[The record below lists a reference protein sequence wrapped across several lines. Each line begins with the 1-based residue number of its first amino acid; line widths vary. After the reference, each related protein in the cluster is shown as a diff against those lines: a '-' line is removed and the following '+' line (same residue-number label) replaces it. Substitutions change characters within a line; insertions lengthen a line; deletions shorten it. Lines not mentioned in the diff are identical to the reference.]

1 MLRRVLFAL
10 AGVAL
15 VAVLAPGRA
24 ADGDLSGNWQLSGVG
39 LTGENA
45 VCILK
50 VEAKDGKPTA
60 TVVFSPPNIKTEVT
74 EFRASGAT
82 VAVTV
87 KQTRTLKD
95 KSGKEREF
103 SNETAF
109 IGARGSDPKT
119 ILGSTGDTRFR
130 SRARLIATDKET
142 LGKGELGTAA
152 KLPEPMTE
160 SLKLGA
166 QLGQAQNKMLREK
179 DMAKKKELQKELTA
193 LAKETDEKQT
203 VLYRET
209 VAKHSDDPAAFDA
222 ASNLLRSAGRLK
234 MTAAEADALVRLA
247 QRHATPY
254 GTLFVGTTFTR
265 IAYTLSTEPTLAAA
279 GVVAIEPAVKALT
292 DDMPDEY
299 RFDVLDTYKEALTAT
314 AAALNP
320 RLAKLDAALDAE
332 AQKPVFEPTKY
343 AGRKTAGANRVAV
356 MELFT
361 GAQCP
366 PCVAADLA
374 FDGLLKAYNPTDV
387 VLLQYHVHVP
397 GPDPLTGPDTL
408 ARYEYYDEMYPEGFG
423 GTPSTLFN
431 GKLQAGGGGGK
442 PQAVEKFK
450 EYARIIDKTLET
462 STEVK
467 VSGKATHVAGKVNV
481 AVEVAGAEG
490 ADMRLRL
497 LVVEDVVKYVGGNRL
512 RFHHHVVRDMPGGAE
527 GVAIKDKAFKHTAT
541 VDVGAVRKE
550 LTEYLDGYA
559 KTRPFPKSDRP
570 LDLKGLKVM
579 ALVQNDKTA
588 EIVQA
593 AQIEIEEKPAAGGN

>member
-1 MLRRVLFAL
+1 MLRCVLLAL
-10 AGVAL
+10 AGVAAA
-15 VAVLAPGRA
+15 AVLAPGRA
-24 ADGDLSGNWQLSGVG
+24 ADGDLSGNWQLSNVG
-39 LTGENA
+39 LTGDSA

-50 VEAKDGKPTA
+50 VETKDGKPTA
-60 TVVFSPPNIKTEVT
+60 TVVFSPPNVKTEVT
-74 EFRASGAT
+74 EFRTTGST
-82 VAVTV
+82 VAVSV

-95 KSGKEREF
+95 KAGKEHEF
-103 SNETAF
+103 INETAF
-109 IGARGSDPKT
+109 VGARGTDPKVV
-119 ILGSTGDTRFR
+119 LGSTGDTRYR
-130 SRARLIATDKET
+130 SRAKLTATDKET

-152 KLPEPMTE
+152 KLPEPMAE
-160 SLKLGA
+160 ALKLGS
-166 QLGQAQNKMLREK
+166 QLQQAQMKAFREK
-179 DMAKKKELQKELTA
+179 DAEKKKELQKALTA
-193 LAKETDEKQT
+193 QAKETDEKQT

-209 VAKHSDDPAAFDA
+209 AAKHPDDPAAFDA
-222 ASNLLRSAGRLK
+222 AANLLRSAGRVKL
-234 MTAAEADALVRLA
+234 TTAEADTLVRLA
-247 QRHATPY
+247 QRHAAPY
-254 GTLFVGTTFTR
+254 GPMFVGTTFTR
-265 IAYTLSTEPTLAAA
+265 IAYALSTEPDLASAA
-279 GVVAIEPAVKALT
+279 VVAIEPAVKALT
-292 DDMPDEY
+292 DDMPEEY

-320 RLAKLDAALDAE
+320 RLTKLDAALDAE
-332 AQKPVFEPTKY
+332 WQKPVFEPTKY
-343 AGRKTAGANRVAV
+343 AGRKAAGANRVAV

-374 FDGLLKAYNPTDV
+374 FDGLLKAYKPTDV

-397 GPDPLTGPDTL
+397 GPDPLTNPDTL
-408 ARYEYYDEMYPEGFG
+408 ARYEYYDEIYPDNFG

-442 PQAVEKFK
+442 PQAAEKFK

-467 VSGKATHVAGKVNV
+467 VSGRAIHSGGKVDV
-481 AVEVAGAEG
+481 AVDVAS
-490 ADMRLRL
+490 ADASDLRLRL
-497 LVVEDVVKYVGGNRL
+497 LVVEDVVKYVGSNRV

-527 GVAIKDKAFKHTAT
+527 GVAIKDKVFKHTAT

-570 LDLKGLKVM
+570 LDLKGLKVI

-588 EIVQA
+588 EILQA
-593 AQIEIEEKPAAGGN
+593 AQIEIEENAAGN